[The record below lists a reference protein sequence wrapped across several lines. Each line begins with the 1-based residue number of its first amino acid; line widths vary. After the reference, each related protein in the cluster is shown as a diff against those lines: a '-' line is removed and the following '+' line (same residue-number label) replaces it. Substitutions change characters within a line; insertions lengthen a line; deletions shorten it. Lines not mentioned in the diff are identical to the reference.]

1 MKQTIRLTESQLSEM
16 IQQSINEALEDESLW
31 GGLSSIGSKMKNA
44 TSKMAKNAGNAMGN
58 AWNRTKGA
66 VSDAYNN
73 AADNI
78 KQGYNNVKKTYQ
90 VGSANQDAQTAI
102 KNAINAL
109 NNLKMADQKMQQAGM
124 SSIIG
129 NKGQRE
135 AIENCLK
142 ALQGGGATSISNRF
156 QNVRNAYTR

>member
-16 IQQSINEALEDESLW
+16 IQQSINEALEDESIW

-66 VSDAYNN
+66 VSNAYNN
-73 AADNI
+73 A
-78 KQGYNNVKKTYQ
+78 KKTYQ